1 MSQTHPLVFV
11 LEDDRDLAAILQR
24 TLETYGFDAETFDR
38 ALKFEQRLT
47 QVRPDLCVVDMCL
60 PDEPGLNVIAR
71 QLKSDAI
78 PSIIISGVWTDI
90 SDRVEALEI
99 AADDYMLKPFSP
111 RELVARV
118 RAVLR
123 RAGPATGTT
132 VEIARFAGWTAEF
145 HAHRLIAPDNR
156 EIELSA
162 SETRLLRVLVSHPQR
177 VLTRETLM
185 EDTAAAG
192 ALAYDRSIDVRI
204 SRLRTKLGEDPR
216 NPRMIK
222 TIYGAGYMFTPTVE
236 WSSG

>member
-1 MSQTHPLVFV
+1 MSQTRPLVFV

-24 TLETYGFDAETFDR
+24 TLETYGFDAESFDR

-60 PDEPGLNVIAR
+60 PDGPGLNVIAR

-78 PSIIISGVWTDI
+78 PSIIISGVWTDV
-90 SDRVEALEI
+90 SDRVEALEVG
-99 AADDYMLKPFSP
+99 ADDYLLKPFSP

-123 RAGPATGTT
+123 RAAPVASRR

-145 HAHRLIAPDNR
+145 HAYRLIAPDNR

-192 ALAYDRSIDVRI
+192 ALAFDRSIDVRI

-222 TIYGAGYMFTPTVE
+222 TIYGAGYMFTAMVE